1 MHGFWFRSS
10 LVKSDQRR
18 RFSIRPSAEHVSACG
33 RQNEAPRRTR
43 EKTSGTQGNPSTVFF
58 QILKKTSERI
68 SMDTAGNRALKL
80 VNKGAMT
87 PQSREILQML
97 VW

>member
-1 MHGFWFRSS
+1 MTSAAASVFG
-10 LVKSDQRR
+10 LQPNTG
-18 RFSIRPSAEHVSACG
+18 RPAADKTKLPVE
-33 RQNEAPRRTR
+33 R
-43 EKTSGTQGNPSTVFF
+43 EKKPLVPRVTLLRFDGKS
-58 QILKKTSERI
+58 SERI

>member
-1 MHGFWFRSS
+1 
-10 LVKSDQRR
+10 
-18 RFSIRPSAEHVSACG
+18 
-33 RQNEAPRRTR
+33 
-43 EKTSGTQGNPSTVFF
+43 
-58 QILKKTSERI
+58 
-68 SMDTAGNRALKL
+68 MDTAGNRALKL